1 MITIRKPVTDL
12 NEGTLSRFAR
22 RAARAIGLRG
32 EVNILLTTNREMKT
46 LNWRF
51 RSRNV
56 ATDVLSFLP
65 DSNAP
70 VQYAGD
76 IAISTEMAAKNG
88 KRLGHIPAEEVKILA
103 LHGLLHLA
111 GYDHERDNGAMA
123 RKEQRLR
130 IKLGL
135 PGGLIER
142 NNGNAGV
149 SIGRRRGQR
158 ASISRAAGDAQR
170 SRIVESRRKR

>member
-1 MITIRKPVTDL
+1 MIIVRKPVADL
-12 NEGTLSRFAR
+12 NENTLSRFVK
-22 RAARAIGLRG
+22 RAARAVGVRG

-51 RSRNV
+51 RARNV
-56 ATDVLSFLP
+56 ATDVLSFVP

-70 VQYAGD
+70 AQYAGD
-76 IAISTEMAAKNG
+76 IAISTEMAAQNG
-88 KRLGHIPAEEVKILA
+88 DRLGHIPAEEVKILA

-123 RKEQRLR
+123 RKEQQLR

-135 PGGLIER
+135 PSGLIER
-142 NNGNAGV
+142 NGSAGV
-149 SIGRRRGQR
+149 PIGRRRGR
-158 ASISRAAGDAQR
+158 SASISGRGDVQS
-170 SRIVESRRKR
+170 SRIVRSRRKR